1 MSRKDIRRFEIWLAR
16 DCFGKDGYRP
26 VIVLSDDAESRTV
39 TVIPLTSDRESTQLA
54 THIILSGHGP
64 CRARARALCEQLRT
78 VRRNTLIRCMGYVH
92 EPFERL
98 ALAHATAAHLGLLNL
113 PV

>member
-54 THIILSGHGP
+54 THIILSGHGLAVP
-64 CRARARALCEQLRT
+64 SRALCEQLRT

-92 EPFERL
+92 EPFERSRSP
-98 ALAHATAAHLGLLNL
+98 T
-113 PV
+113 PQQPTSDC

>member
-54 THIILSGHGP
+54 THIILSGHGLAVP
-64 CRARARALCEQLRT
+64 SRGLSAGTRSFAAWAM
-78 VRRNTLIRCMGYVH
+78 CMSRSSGSRS
-92 EPFERL
+92 P
-98 ALAHATAAHLGLLNL
+98 T
-113 PV
+113 PQQPTSDC

>member
-54 THIILSGHGP
+54 THIILSGHGLAEP
-64 CRARARALCEQLRT
+64 RPVRAAADCPQEHAHSLHGLC
-78 VRRNTLIRCMGYVH
+78 
-92 EPFERL
+92 
-98 ALAHATAAHLGLLNL
+98 A
-113 PV
+113 

>member
-54 THIILSGHGP
+54 THIILS
-64 CRARARALCEQLRT
+64 EQLRT

>member
-64 CRARARALCEQLRT
+64 CRAEPRPVRAAADCPQEHAHSLHGLC
-78 VRRNTLIRCMGYVH
+78 
-92 EPFERL
+92 
-98 ALAHATAAHLGLLNL
+98 A
-113 PV
+113 

>member
-39 TVIPLTSDRESTQLA
+39 TVIPLTSDREST
-54 THIILSGHGP
+54 
-64 CRARARALCEQLRT
+64 
-78 VRRNTLIRCMGYVH
+78 
-92 EPFERL
+92 
-98 ALAHATAAHLGLLNL
+98 
-113 PV
+113 

>member
-54 THIILSGHGP
+54 THIILSGHGLAVPEPAP
-64 CRARARALCEQLRT
+64 CASSCGLSAGTRSFAAWAM
-78 VRRNTLIRCMGYVH
+78 CMSRSSGSRS
-92 EPFERL
+92 P
-98 ALAHATAAHLGLLNL
+98 T
-113 PV
+113 PQQPTSDC

>member
-1 MSRKDIRRFEIWLAR
+1 MSRKAIRRFEIWLAR
-16 DCFGKDGYRP
+16 DCFGMDGYRP
-26 VIVLSDDAESRTV
+26 AIVLSDDAESRTV

-54 THIILSGHGP
+54 THIILSGHGLAVP
-64 CRARARALCEQLRT
+64 SRALCEQLRT
-78 VRRNTLIRCMGYVH
+78 VRRNTPTRCTGYVH
-92 EPFERL
+92 EPLERL

>member
-26 VIVLSDDAESRTV
+26 VIVLSDGAENRIV

-54 THIILSGHGP
+54 THIILSGHGLAVP
-64 CRARARALCEQLRT
+64 SRALCEQLRT

-98 ALAHATAAHLGLLNL
+98 ALAHAAAAHLGLLNL

>member
-39 TVIPLTSDRESTQLA
+39 TVIPLTS
-54 THIILSGHGP
+54 GHGLAVP
-64 CRARARALCEQLRT
+64 SRALCEQLRT

>member
-26 VIVLSDDAESRTV
+26 VI
-39 TVIPLTSDRESTQLA
+39 PLTSDRESTQLA
-54 THIILSGHGP
+54 THIILSGHGLAVP
-64 CRARARALCEQLRT
+64 SRALCEQLRT

>member
-54 THIILSGHGP
+54 THIILSGHGLAVP
-64 CRARARALCEQLRT
+64 SRALCEQLRT
-78 VRRNTLIRCMGYVH
+78 VRRNTLIRCMAMCMSRSSGSRS
-92 EPFERL
+92 P
-98 ALAHATAAHLGLLNL
+98 T
-113 PV
+113 PQQPTSDC

>member
-54 THIILSGHGP
+54 THIILSGHGLAVP
-64 CRARARALCEQLRT
+64 SRALCEQLRT
-78 VRRNTLIRCMGYVH
+78 VRRNTSPTSS
-92 EPFERL
+92 PFAAMDESESSMNSQ
-98 ALAHATAAHLGLLNL
+98 TACAGE
-113 PV
+113 V